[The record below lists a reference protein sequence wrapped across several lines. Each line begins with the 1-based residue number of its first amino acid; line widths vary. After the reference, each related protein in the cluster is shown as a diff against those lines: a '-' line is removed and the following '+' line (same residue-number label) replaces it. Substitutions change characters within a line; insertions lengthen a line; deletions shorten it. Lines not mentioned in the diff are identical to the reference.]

1 MTSQTRWTT
10 IHGMTETY
18 STYEAKAK
26 LSEILRRVESGQVI
40 RISRHGTA
48 IAEIRP
54 VSQGPTTL
62 DDRIADLTARGEI
75 VPARNPAARLRPI
88 AHVPG
93 ALQRFLD
100 DRNE

>member
-1 MTSQTRWTT
+1 MRRVKD
-10 IHGMTETY
+10 MY
-18 STYEAKAK
+18 STYEAKAR
-26 LSEILRRVESGQVI
+26 LSEILRKVESGQVI
-40 RISRHGTA
+40 RISRHGKPV
-48 IAEIRP
+48 AEIRP
-54 VSQGPTTL
+54 VGQEPTTL
-62 DDRIADLTARGEI
+62 QERIAELTARGEV

>member
-1 MTSQTRWTT
+1 MSD
-10 IHGMTETY
+10 TY

-26 LSEILRRVESGQVI
+26 LSEILRKVESGRVI
-40 RISRHGTA
+40 RISRHGTP
-48 IAEIRP
+48 IAEVRP
-54 VSQGPTTL
+54 VSQESPTL
-62 DDRIADLTARGEI
+62 EERIAELTARGEI
-75 VPARNPAARLRPI
+75 IAARNTAARIGPI

>member
-1 MTSQTRWTT
+1 MMDRVS
-10 IHGMTETY
+10 ETY

-26 LSEILRRVESGQVI
+26 LSEILRKVESGQVI
-40 RISRHGTA
+40 RISRHGTP
-48 IAEIRP
+48 IAEVRP
-54 VSQGPTTL
+54 VPQGPTTL
-62 DDRIADLTARGEI
+62 EERIADLMARGE
-75 VPARNPAARLRPI
+75 VTPARNPAARLRPI